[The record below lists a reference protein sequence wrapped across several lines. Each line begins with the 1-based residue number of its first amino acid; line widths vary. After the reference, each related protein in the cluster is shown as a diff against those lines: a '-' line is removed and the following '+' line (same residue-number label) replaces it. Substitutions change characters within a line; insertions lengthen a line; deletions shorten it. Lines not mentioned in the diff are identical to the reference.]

1 MELLLTILFS
11 GFIFVLFKL
20 FPIFKIDT
28 FQAIVVNYFVAFL
41 CGFLFFPFELT
52 KFVSVNQF
60 WFLNAI
66 SASILFIGLFLIMGI
81 SSQRNGLSSTSVAVK
96 MSMALSVLGMM
107 ISYSEEV
114 QWMKI
119 AGIILAITGVI
130 SMTIQ
135 PSTEKNQVSS
145 TWMLLLLFVG
155 SGLLDFLLNYIQH
168 HVLMKNETAFF
179 TAFAFGMAGVIGV
192 FIAFFLWV
200 KGQLKPSSR
209 NILAGILLG
218 IPNYFSIYFLMKAYD
233 VLTWSDSSILAIINV
248 SIVVL
253 ASIVG
258 LLFFKEKWNKLKII
272 GFISSLI
279 SILFIYLSA

>member
-1 MELLLTILFS
+1 MELLLSILFS

-41 CGFLFFPFELT
+41 CGFLFFPVELT
-52 KFVSVNQF
+52 TFVSVSPF

-168 HVLMKNETAFF
+168 HVLVKNETAFF

-192 FIAFFLWV
+192 FFAFFLWV
-200 KGQLKPSSR
+200 KGKLKPSSR

-248 SIVVL
+248 SIVVF

>member
-1 MELLLTILFS
+1 MELVFTILFS

-20 FPIFKIDT
+20 FPLFKIDT

-66 SASILFIGLFLIMGI
+66 SASILFIALFLIMGI

-107 ISYSEEV
+107 ISYSEEL

-135 PSTEKNQVSS
+135 PSTQKNEVSS
-145 TWMLLLLFVG
+145 AWMLLLLFVG

-168 HVLMKNETAFF
+168 HVLLKNETAFF

-192 FIAFFLWV
+192 CIGVILWAQG
-200 KGQLKPSSR
+200 KLKPSLR
-209 NILAGILLG
+209 NILAGVLLG
-218 IPNYFSIYFLMKAYD
+218 IPNYFSIYFLMKAYE
-233 VLTWSDSSILAIINV
+233 VLPWSDSSILAIINV
-248 SIVVL
+248 SIVVI

>member
-107 ISYSEEV
+107 ISYSEDV

-145 TWMLLLLFVG
+145 TWMLLLLFFG

-192 FIAFFLWV
+192 FITFFLWV

>member
-1 MELLLTILFS
+1 MELLFTILFS
-11 GFIFVLFKL
+11 SFIFVLFKL
-20 FPIFKIDT
+20 FPVFKIDT
-28 FQAIVVNYFVAFL
+28 FQAIVINYFVAFL

-66 SASILFIGLFLIMGI
+66 SASVLFIGLFLLMGI

-107 ISYSEEV
+107 ISYSEDI
-114 QWMKI
+114 QWLKI

-135 PSTEKNQVSS
+135 PSTPNNQVSS
-145 TWMLLLLFVG
+145 TWMLLLLFTG

-168 HVLMKNETAFF
+168 HVLLKNETAFF
-179 TAFAFGMAGVIGV
+179 TAFAFGMAGVIG
-192 FIAFFLWV
+192 FCIAFVMWT
-200 KGQLKPSSR
+200 KGKLKPSLR
-209 NILAGILLG
+209 NILAGVLLG
-218 IPNYFSIYFLMKAYD
+218 IPNYFSIYFLMKAYE
-233 VLTWSDSSILAIINV
+233 VLSWSDSSILAIINV
-248 SIVVL
+248 SIVVI
-253 ASIVG
+253 ASLVG
-258 LLFFKEKWNKLKII
+258 LLFFKEKWNKLKIL

>member
-107 ISYSEEV
+107 ISYSEDV

-179 TAFAFGMAGVIGV
+179 TAVAFGMAGVIGV
-192 FIAFFLWV
+192 FITFFLWV

>member
-1 MELLLTILFS
+1 
-11 GFIFVLFKL
+11 
-20 FPIFKIDT
+20 
-28 FQAIVVNYFVAFL
+28 VVNYFVAFL

-107 ISYSEEV
+107 ISYSEDV

-179 TAFAFGMAGVIGV
+179 TAVAFGMAGVIGV

>member
-145 TWMLLLLFVG
+145 TWMLLLLFIG

-200 KGQLKPSSR
+200 KGKLKPSSR

>member
-107 ISYSEEV
+107 ISYSEDV